1 MISLKKKKRIT
12 SNIMLLVKCHF
23 QHSVTEESCEE
34 KHSLGH
40 KGKLP
45 SWRDRAVN
53 LPHMPVIS
61 GNEIDI

>member
-1 MISLKKKKRIT
+1 
-12 SNIMLLVKCHF
+12 MLLVKCHF

-45 SWRDRAVN
+45 SWRDWTVN
-53 LPHMPVIS
+53 LLNTLVIS
-61 GNEIDI
+61 QNEIDIKV